1 MTSRQHYCPDS
12 TLLIH
17 AHLTLTKRIHSCHV
31 LDRYNSRSTAF
42 WTTGRSFSL
51 ALTSRWSLV
60 EISRLHT
67 SHTKRVSSC
76 RPFWCRASRR
86 KQEYWYHEYTSSC
99 ISPQYLT
106 WGCRDMH
113 CACTTSV
120 SYKFTIEY
128 CYFPFAALSM
138 LLLSLTCHR
147 VTRSL
152 KIAALHIAGAGH
164 ETMLYSQL

>member
-12 TLLIH
+12 TLLIRS
-17 AHLTLTKRIHSCHV
+17 HLTLTKRIHSCHV

-42 WTTGRSFSL
+42 WTTGRSLSL

-106 WGCRDMH
+106 WGCRDYALRMH
-113 CACTTSV
+113 NICFLQIYNRILLFSLCCATGSLG
-120 SYKFTIEY
+120 
-128 CYFPFAALSM
+128 PWR
-138 LLLSLTCHR
+138 LLLYILPKQ
-147 VTRSL
+147 VTRSCF
-152 KIAALHIAGAGH
+152 IRSFNFLHH
-164 ETMLYSQL
+164 